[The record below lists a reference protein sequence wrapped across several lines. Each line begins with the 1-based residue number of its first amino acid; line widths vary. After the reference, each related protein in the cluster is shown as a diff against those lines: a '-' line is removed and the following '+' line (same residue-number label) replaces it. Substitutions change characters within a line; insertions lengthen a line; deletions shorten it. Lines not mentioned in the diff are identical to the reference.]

1 MTAAFK
7 WYSSRVSVLLEI
19 LVRYWRKTL
28 GKLGLTLS
36 EGLVFPFPKLKLPLR
51 SFRETGILTSP

>member
-1 MTAAFK
+1 
-7 WYSSRVSVLLEI
+7 VLLEI
-19 LVRYWRKTL
+19 LVLYWRKTL

-51 SFRETGILTSP
+51 SFSEMGISISP